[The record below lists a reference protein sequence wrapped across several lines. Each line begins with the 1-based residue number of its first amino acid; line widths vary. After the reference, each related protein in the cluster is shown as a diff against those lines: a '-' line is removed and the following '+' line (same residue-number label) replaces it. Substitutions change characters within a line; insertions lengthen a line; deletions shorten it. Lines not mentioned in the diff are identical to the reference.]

1 MNESVSEDVVK
12 VFRGKTLTQLV
23 LLQDSIRQ
31 KLDGGEG
38 IDVGEW
44 GASPP
49 PRGGVTGELGQ
60 HRWLKMYEA
69 LQLPI

>member
-38 IDVGEW
+38 IDVGE
-44 GASPP
+44 
-49 PRGGVTGELGQ
+49 
-60 HRWLKMYEA
+60 
-69 LQLPI
+69 